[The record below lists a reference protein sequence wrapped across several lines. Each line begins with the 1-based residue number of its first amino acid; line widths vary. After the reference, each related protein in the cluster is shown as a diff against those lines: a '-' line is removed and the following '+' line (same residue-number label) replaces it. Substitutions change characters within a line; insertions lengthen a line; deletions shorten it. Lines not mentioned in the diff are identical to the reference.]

1 MLGTIKSSVVLANA
15 HSSAIKV
22 TAYAYAYTYTHTYRS
37 ISRAQC
43 GSALTLCMRQIAGNC
58 NACPK
63 PQMGEHSGR
72 SSTCSTPE
80 LLQNFTAA
88 VCLDIADSL

>member
-22 TAYAYAYTYTHTYRS
+22 TAYAYTHTYRS

-72 SSTCSTPE
+72 SSTCGTPE
-80 LLQNFTAA
+80 LLQHFTAA